1 MGLIKQLPSYIAGSR
16 IDADPNDRSTV
27 VSMKGDISIPV
38 ATTNATQLRQA
49 LRYAD
54 ASQEILNKISIQER
68 VEVVKLVLRKYAEY
82 REQVVWGLGHFRGMV
97 AKDSL
102 WMSDLLIQWS
112 EQVGELVE
120 AIWGLG
126 RDCQRPI
133 THGSRILGNLGF
145 CSRGKAA
152 IISSSTM
159 DGPPGVAAICHALLS
174 GTHVI
179 VRPSWKD
186 TVTHFMFEILHE
198 NKLDHFGQMVRW
210 QSTGTDTMALNQQLI
225 RHVQQAIVF
234 CSDKTFEEL
243 ISGMGEENRKYFV
256 QKINKY
262 GTGLPLV
269 IVTENTDLDYAAK
282 TILLGA
288 RRGNGKF
295 CLSHSP
301 VLVHQKVH
309 EALTKKLTDYASK
322 FKGGD
327 LFSAETEKGLWE
339 ESDIKQLARLA
350 KSFGGKQV
358 FGEFGQQSMDLVIL
372 DEVPQDSACLHQE
385 YPGTLLAVI
394 PFSDQNEA
402 VSIAQRALKVNNRE
416 AWTAVN
422 LFSSPEEYRQMS
434 QRIDA
439 YHFLDG
445 GVTSEPKFLLPHQG
459 RYFAFD
465 LSRRITTER
474 K

>member
-1 MGLIKQLPSYIAGSR
+1 MGLIKQLPCYIAGSR
-16 IDADPNDRSTV
+16 VDAESNEQSTV
-27 VSMKGDISIPV
+27 VSMQGDITIPV

-54 ASQEILNKISIQER
+54 VSQQILNKVSIQER

-82 REQVVWGLGHFRGMV
+82 REQVVWGLGNFRGLV
-97 AKDSL
+97 AKDSF

-112 EQVGELVE
+112 EQVDELVE
-120 AIWGLG
+120 SVWGLG
-126 RDCQRPI
+126 KDCQRPI
-133 THGSRILGNLGF
+133 SHGSKILGNLSF
-145 CSRGKAA
+145 RSRGKAA

-179 VRPSWKD
+179 VRPSWRD
-186 TVTHFMFEILHE
+186 TVTHFMFQILHDH
-198 NKLDHFGQMVRW
+198 KLDHFGQMVRW
-210 QSTGTDTMALNQQLI
+210 QSTGPDTMSLNQQLI

-234 CSDKTFEEL
+234 CSDNTFEEL

-269 IVTENTDLDYAAK
+269 IVTENADLDYAAK

-301 VLVHQKVH
+301 VLVSHKCH
-309 EALTKKLTDYASK
+309 AELSKKLVEHASK
-322 FKGGD
+322 LKGGD
-327 LFSAETEKGLWE
+327 LFSLETEKGCWE
-339 ESDIKQLARLA
+339 ENDLKQLSRLA
-350 KSFGGKQV
+350 KSFGGKQIY
-358 FGEFGQQSMDLVIL
+358 GEFSEKSMDLVIL
-372 DEVPQDSACLHQE
+372 DEVPQNSACLHQE
-385 YPGTLLAVI
+385 YPGTLLAIV

-402 VSIAQRALKVNNRE
+402 VSIAQKALKVNNRE

-422 LFSSPEEYRQMS
+422 LFSSPEEYRQMT
-434 QRIDA
+434 QLIDA

-465 LSRRITTER
+465 LSRRLTTELT
-474 K
+474 